1 MYGRG
6 GIKLRRK
13 YSRLMMTELESVALI
28 LFVKDPV
35 PGQVKTRLAKAI
47 GDQKACEVYRTLLKN
62 TLDISLPIACPK
74 FVYYADAVN
83 EDDQWNVPGYIKK
96 LQEGENLG
104 ERMYNAFKDLFY
116 LGFEKVIIIGSDC
129 YELNTEIIQEGFKQ
143 LHTKKVV
150 IGPALDGGYYLL
162 GMSVLI
168 PELFFDKSWST
179 DQIMDQTISELRR
192 MDISWSLLPELRDV
206 DDMDD
211 FLASGIVIS
220 EV

>member
-1 MYGRG
+1 
-6 GIKLRRK
+6 
-13 YSRLMMTELESVALI
+13 MMTELESVALI

-62 TLDISLPIACPK
+62 TLDISLPLACPK

-129 YELNTEIIQEGFKQ
+129 YDLSTEIIQEGFSQ

-168 PELFFDKSWST
+168 PELFFDKAWST
-179 DQIMDQTISELRR
+179 DQLMDQTINELRR
-192 MDISWSLLPELRDV
+192 MDISWSLLPELRDI
-206 DDMDD
+206 DNMDD

>member
-129 YELNTEIIQEGFKQ
+129 YELNTEIIQEGFRQ